1 MKSQRDPALSSRT
14 AFLAAKERC
23 NWTPLTEFTVL
34 RVAQGD
40 KAVEAARA
48 QIDVNA

>member
-1 MKSQRDPALSSRT
+1 MIRRCHPARG
-14 AFLAAKERC
+14 FFAAKDRC
-23 NWTPLTEFTVL
+23 NLTPLTEFMVL

-48 QIDVNA
+48 QIEVNA